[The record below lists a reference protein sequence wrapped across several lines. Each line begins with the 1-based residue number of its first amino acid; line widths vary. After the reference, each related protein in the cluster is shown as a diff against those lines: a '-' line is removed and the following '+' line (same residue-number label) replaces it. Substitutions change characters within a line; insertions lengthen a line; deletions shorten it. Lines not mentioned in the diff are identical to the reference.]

1 MELLIQTN
9 KRESTCVEAGA
20 KRSSRNTV
28 QAKHHIV
35 CVCVCVCVERE
46 TTSIQ
51 YYEPMNFKMSR
62 ETTNERGGMQFSLVA
77 SSEITLA
84 QTKNTF
90 TKLTS

>member
-1 MELLIQTN
+1 MLCRL
-9 KRESTCVEAGA
+9 
-20 KRSSRNTV
+20 NTTLW
-28 QAKHHIV
+28 
-35 CVCVCVCVERE
+35 RGE

-62 ETTNERGGMQFSLVA
+62 ETTNEREDMQFSLVA

-90 TKLTS
+90 TKLI